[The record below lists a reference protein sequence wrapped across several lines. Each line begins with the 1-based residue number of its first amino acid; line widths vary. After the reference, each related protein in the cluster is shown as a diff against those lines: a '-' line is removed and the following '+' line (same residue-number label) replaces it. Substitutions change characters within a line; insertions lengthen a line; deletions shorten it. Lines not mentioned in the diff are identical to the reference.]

1 VPPRRFPPPWSVED
15 ISAAYV
21 VKDGSGQQLAYVYYE
36 EEPGRQSAA
45 KLLTK
50 DEAHYCG
57 VYLSRP
63 RRPNGGL
70 VVLKTL
76 AKLIFGI
83 AAIAAAT
90 SFGTSTSRAYG
101 DAPWCAVIT
110 IGTGTV
116 YWDCQYPT
124 FEACYHLGNILAGNK
139 GFCNLNP
146 WPGPSQAVP
155 YKLKRHPRY

>member
-1 VPPRRFPPPWSVED
+1 
-15 ISAAYV
+15 
-21 VKDGSGQQLAYVYYE
+21 
-36 EEPGRQSAA
+36 
-45 KLLTK
+45 
-50 DEAHYCG
+50 
-57 VYLSRP
+57 
-63 RRPNGGL
+63 
-70 VVLKTL
+70 VLKTL
-76 AKLIFGI
+76 AMPLLQRQRRLELRPAG
-83 AAIAAAT
+83 
-90 SFGTSTSRAYG
+90 AYG

-124 FEACYHLGNILAGNK
+124 FEACYHLGNILAGNR